1 MADNIKAIGFNRSMV
16 SNDVAKV
23 LDVLI
28 ANLPRNTRTVE
39 KLSSTATLADVIL
52 KLNELI
58 DKTNDNATN
67 NKLSN
72 LTYN

>member
-1 MADNIKAIGFNRSMV
+1 MVDNIKAIGFNRSMV
-16 SNDVAKV
+16 SSDVAKV

-28 ANLPRNTRTVE
+28 ANLPRNTRTIE
-39 KLSSTATLADVIL
+39 KLDSSASLAEVIN

-58 DKTNDNATN
+58 DKVNENTNKS
-67 NKLSN
+67 KLSN

>member
-39 KLSSTATLADVIL
+39 KLSSTATLADVVL

-58 DKTNDNATN
+58 DKTNDNATK

>member
-58 DKTNDNATN
+58 DKTNDNATK

>member
-1 MADNIKAIGFNRSMV
+1 MVDNIKALGFNRSMV
-16 SNDVAKV
+16 SNDVARV

-28 ANLPRNTRTVE
+28 ANLPRNTRTIE
-39 KLSSTATLADVIL
+39 KLSNTATLTDVIL

-58 DKTNDNATN
+58 DKVNENTTKS
-67 NKLSN
+67 KLSN

>member
-39 KLSSTATLADVIL
+39 KLSSTATLADVVL

>member
-39 KLSSTATLADVIL
+39 KLSSTATLADVVL

-58 DKTNDNATN
+58 DKINDNATK